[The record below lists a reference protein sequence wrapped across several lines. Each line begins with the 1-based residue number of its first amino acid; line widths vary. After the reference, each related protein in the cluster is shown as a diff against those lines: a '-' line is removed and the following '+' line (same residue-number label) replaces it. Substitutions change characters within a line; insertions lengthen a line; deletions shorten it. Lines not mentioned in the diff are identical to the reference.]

1 MLPSESSCLESLAL
15 RNDKGKPAV
24 YDLQSSQWEVEHLCV
39 GGCWLDASVALKSTY
54 SGPFGVASHGFSHL
68 TLDSGFCLP
77 FLSPL
82 LHPKSFLIQ
91 FRGWE
96 KKDCGNVL
104 YLGLFV

>member
-54 SGPFGVASHGFSHL
+54 SGLFGVASHGFSHL
-68 TLDSGFCLP
+68 TLWIVGSVCHFFLP
-77 FLSPL
+77 YSTQ
-82 LHPKSFLIQ
+82 KVS
-91 FRGWE
+91 
-96 KKDCGNVL
+96 
-104 YLGLFV
+104 